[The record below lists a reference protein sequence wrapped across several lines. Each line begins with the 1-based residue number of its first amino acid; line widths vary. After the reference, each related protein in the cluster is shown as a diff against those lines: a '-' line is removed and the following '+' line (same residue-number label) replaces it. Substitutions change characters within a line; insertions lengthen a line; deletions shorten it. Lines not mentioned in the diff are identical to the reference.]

1 VNRRES
7 ESSNRETSDG
17 AFKAASPGSHDAVDD
32 IERELTL
39 VVRRA
44 QKVQLGG
51 GPALPI
57 DRAGYSVL
65 ARLHEAG
72 PQRPSALADQFHL
85 DASTITRQV
94 RILQREGLVERA
106 SYDGDGRVTMVGLTD
121 QGAKVINSLLARR
134 RELVADLLS
143 SWTDSE
149 RKTFADLLK
158 SFNLRLDERF
168 GSD

>member
-1 VNRRES
+1 M
-7 ESSNRETSDG
+7 SSNTVAGQDG
-17 AFKAASPGSHDAVDD
+17 GKAARPGSRDAVDD

-51 GPALPI
+51 GPALSI

-65 ARLHEAG
+65 ARLHEVG

-106 SYDGDGRVTMVGLTD
+106 SFDGDGRVAIYGLTD
-121 QGAKVINSLLARR
+121 QGVEVINSLLARR
-134 RELVADLLS
+134 RQLLADLLS
-143 SWTDSE
+143 SWTDSD
-149 RKTFADLLK
+149 RTAFADLLK
-158 SFNLRLDERF
+158 SFNGRLDERF

>member
-1 VNRRES
+1 MNRPRS
-7 ESSNRETSDG
+7 ESNNAVAGRDG
-17 AFKAASPGSHDAVDD
+17 VKAARPGTRDAVDD

-51 GPALPI
+51 GPALAI

-94 RILQREGLVERA
+94 GILQREGLVERA
-106 SYDGDGRVTMVGLTD
+106 SFDGDGRVAIYGLTNEGV
-121 QGAKVINSLLARR
+121 QVINTLLARR
-134 RELVADLLS
+134 RQLVADLLS

-149 RKTFADLLK
+149 RTTFADLLK
-158 SFNLRLDERF
+158 SFNRRLDERF